1 MQIVSML
8 RQNDDLLLLQLSIPW
23 EFNNETIRNRH
34 KSLYRLI
41 LKNEIEKAKHV
52 KPIHEKL

>member
-1 MQIVSML
+1 ML
-8 RQNDDLLLLQLSIPW
+8 TQNDDLLLLQLSIPW

-41 LKNEIEKAKHV
+41 FKNEIEKAKHV